1 MKKAGYVSI
10 IGRTNAGKSTLLN
23 KLIGQK
29 ISIVSPKKQ
38 TTRENILGI
47 LTKGNTQII
56 FVDTPGI
63 HRSKNALDKAMNKEV
78 RAASEGVDAIIYL
91 IDITKKI
98 EAEEISYLEKLIE
111 KNSEEVD
118 GKKVFTTPI
127 FIVLSK
133 TDAISMEKAY
143 PEVQKLNRLENVE
156 ILPIST
162 FKNRNL
168 DLLVDKIVSVLP
180 EAEYF
185 LFEEDEITDKS
196 VKFLVGEIIREKALY
211 LLNEEIPHGIAV
223 VVTNF
228 DEENGE
234 ISADIVCEK
243 DSHKGIIL
251 GHKGEMIKKIGMNAR
266 KSIEYLL
273 DQKINLKL
281 FVRVERDWRS
291 KGRIDSWQQNKCVL
305 ISKQIKG
312 EGYEYFRNY
321 QWRKSW

>member
-118 GKKVFTTPI
+118 GEKVFTTPI

-291 KGRIDSWQQNKCVL
+291 KGRIDS
-305 ISKQIKG
+305 
-312 EGYEYFRNY
+312 
-321 QWRKSW
+321 

>member
-23 KLIGQK
+23 KLVGQK

-47 LTKGNTQII
+47 LTKDNVQIV

-63 HRSKNALDKAMNKEV
+63 HKSKNALDKAMNKEV
-78 RAASEGVDAIIYL
+78 RTASEGVDAILYL

-98 EAEEISYLEKLIE
+98 DAEEISYLEKLID
-111 KNSEEVD
+111 KNSEEID
-118 GKKVFTTPI
+118 GKKVLTTPI
-127 FIVLSK
+127 YIVLSK

-143 PEVQKLNRLENVE
+143 PEVQKLNKLENVE

-168 DLLVDKIVSVLP
+168 DLLIDKIVSVLP

-196 VKFLVGEIIREKALY
+196 LKFMVGEIIREKALY

-223 VVTNF
+223 VVTSF

-251 GHKGEMIKKIGMNAR
+251 GHRGEMIKKIGTNAR

-291 KGRIDSWQQNKCVL
+291 KGRIDS
-305 ISKQIKG
+305 
-312 EGYEYFRNY
+312 
-321 QWRKSW
+321 

>member
-98 EAEEISYLEKLIE
+98 EGEEISYLEKLIE
-111 KNSEEVD
+111 KNTELVD
-118 GKKVFTTPI
+118 GKKVLTTPI

-143 PEVQKLNRLENVE
+143 PEVQKLNKLENVE

-168 DLLVDKIVSVLP
+168 DLLIDKIVSVLP

-196 VKFLVGEIIREKALY
+196 LKFMVGEIIREKALY

-223 VVTNF
+223 VVTSF

-251 GHKGEMIKKIGMNAR
+251 GHRGEMIKKIGTNAR

-291 KGRIDSWQQNKCVL
+291 KGRIDC
-305 ISKQIKG
+305 
-312 EGYEYFRNY
+312 
-321 QWRKSW
+321 

>member
-98 EAEEISYLEKLIE
+98 ENEEVSYLQKLIE
-111 KNSEEVD
+111 KNSEELD
-118 GKKVFTTPI
+118 GKKVLTTPI

-143 PEVQKLNRLENVE
+143 PEVQKLNKLENVE

-162 FKNRNL
+162 FKNKNL
-168 DLLVDKIVSVLP
+168 DLLVDKVIEVLP
-180 EAEYF
+180 EADYF

-196 VKFLVGEIIREKALY
+196 VKFLVSEIIREKALY

-223 VVTNF
+223 VVTEF

-234 ISADIVCEK
+234 IAADIICEK

-273 DQKINLKL
+273 NEKINLKL

-291 KGRIDSWQQNKCVL
+291 KGRIDCWQTK
-305 ISKQIKG
+305 IIMIKLN
-312 EGYEYFRNY
+312 EI
-321 QWRKSW
+321 

>member
-98 EAEEISYLEKLIE
+98 EGEEISYLEKLIE
-111 KNSEEVD
+111 KNTELVD
-118 GKKVFTTPI
+118 GKKVLTTPI

-143 PEVQKLNRLENVE
+143 PEVQKLNKLENVE

-168 DLLVDKIVSVLP
+168 DLLVDKVIEVLP
-180 EAEYF
+180 QAEYF

-223 VVTNF
+223 VVTSF

-251 GHKGEMIKKIGMNAR
+251 GHRGEMIKKIGMNAR

-291 KGRIDSWQQNKCVL
+291 KGRIDS
-305 ISKQIKG
+305 
-312 EGYEYFRNY
+312 
-321 QWRKSW
+321 

>member
-98 EAEEISYLEKLIE
+98 EGEEISYLEKLIE
-111 KNSEEVD
+111 KNTELVD
-118 GKKVFTTPI
+118 GKKVLTTPI

-143 PEVQKLNRLENVE
+143 PEVQKLNKLENVE

-168 DLLVDKIVSVLP
+168 DLLVDKVIEVLP
-180 EAEYF
+180 QAEYF

-196 VKFLVGEIIREKALY
+196 MKFLVGEIIREKALY

-223 VVTNF
+223 VVTSF

-251 GHKGEMIKKIGMNAR
+251 GHRGEMIKKIGMNAR

-291 KGRIDSWQQNKCVL
+291 KGRIDS
-305 ISKQIKG
+305 
-312 EGYEYFRNY
+312 
-321 QWRKSW
+321 